1 MIHRPDEDNVP
12 GSQWH
17 AHDFGGEALNLD
29 GTLHHKN
36 YPNFNNDDRDFL
48 FCHGWNI

>member
-1 MIHRPDEDNVP
+1 MIHRLNEDNVL
-12 GSQWH
+12 GY
-17 AHDFGGEALNLD
+17 HDFGEGALNLD

-48 FCHGWNI
+48 FFHGWNI